1 MSASS
6 KKKLRAEENASKLT
20 EKQTAQQKEAK
31 KLKIYT
37 ILFTVLIGVMV
48 VAALSIGITRA
59 VSNSGIRQKNTTA
72 LTLGDH
78 ALSSVE
84 LNYFYI
90 DAINNFASQYGS
102 YAQLMGLNT
111 STPLN
116 QQITDEETGSTWADY
131 FLTSAQSSARST
143 FALADEAEK
152 AGFTLSQEELDS
164 IDLYGQN
171 LEAYAKLYGYSNAD
185 DYLRAMYGNG
195 SSKESYLEYYTRNVL
210 ASAYYSEYAESL
222 SYSDEQIAG
231 KDEEDATA
239 YSAYSYHQYYLST
252 SRFLEG
258 GVTDEN
264 GTTTYS
270 QEEKDTAQVK
280 TEEAVKS
287 LLAGEIASVE
297 DFDAAIAALPVN
309 ADSDPAPTSTA
320 YSDYLGS
327 NVSATL
333 ADWIKDPARKAG
345 DTTYI
350 PSTSTTTA
358 EDGAEVTTVNGYYVV
373 YFDGSSDNRFPLVNV
388 RHILVSFE
396 GGSTDTSGTTTYSD
410 EEKAAAK
417 EQAEEILAQ
426 WQAGDATEDSFAAL
440 AVEKSS
446 DPGSA
451 ESGGLYEEVYPGQMV
466 TAFNDW
472 CFDDSR
478 KPGDTG
484 IVESSYG
491 YHIMYFSGDADITYR
506 DYMISEALRS
516 TEVSEWYNALVEA
529 MSMTEGNT
537 KYIRKDLVLSSGN

>member
-195 SSKESYLEYYTRNVL
+195 SSKESYLEYYTRNIL